1 MKTTK
6 QFFILFMLIFAFSC
20 SNENLEN
27 SEFVFEKSTLLEN
40 YQISKDDVESLQKLG
55 FIGSSG
61 VAMERT
67 DYVNNLT
74 YIYYL
79 MENDI
84 EIRKDSL
91 KSMTKEHLKTKQK
104 KESEQFRTTN
114 LVNAP
119 QNIHIIGINIY
130 HNNLKQGLINAIENY
145 NNLNIDLTFTL
156 EFRTVRTIY
165 QALAAQN
172 DSDIAVFQ
180 SSGGAGGSAGFPSGG
195 NPYPTVNVSGATAS
209 LGIDVCEHVF
219 THEIGHTIGLRH
231 TDFFNRSISCGNGG
245 NEGVAGVG
253 AIHIPG
259 TPETTNIDMNSV
271 MLSCFSSFE
280 SGEFSNFDIIAL
292 EWMY

>member
-1 MKTTK
+1 
-6 QFFILFMLIFAFSC
+6 
-20 SNENLEN
+20 
-27 SEFVFEKSTLLEN
+27 
-40 YQISKDDVESLQKLG
+40 
-55 FIGSSG
+55 
-61 VAMERT
+61 
-67 DYVNNLT
+67 
-74 YIYYL
+74 
-79 MENDI
+79 
-84 EIRKDSL
+84 
-91 KSMTKEHLKTKQK
+91 
-104 KESEQFRTTN
+104 
-114 LVNAP
+114 
-119 QNIHIIGINIY
+119 
-130 HNNLKQGLINAIENY
+130 LKQGLINAIENY

>member
-6 QFFILFMLIFAFSC
+6 QFFILITLIFTFSC
-20 SNENLEN
+20 SNEQTEN
-27 SEFVFEKSTLLEN
+27 GEFVFEESRLLEN
-40 YQISKDDVESLQKLG
+40 YQIPKGDVISLQKLG
-55 FIGSSG
+55 FAGSSG

-79 MENDI
+79 MEGDI

-91 KSMTKEHLKTKQK
+91 NSMTNKYSKSSQEQKTQ
-104 KESEQFRTTN
+104 QYRTTN
-114 LVNAP
+114 LVNTP
-119 QNIHIIGINIY
+119 QSIHVIGINIY
-130 HNNLKQGLINAIENY
+130 HNNLKQGLIRAIENY
-145 NNLNIDLTFTL
+145 NDLNIDLNFTL
-156 EFRTVRTIY
+156 EFRTVNTISE
-165 QALAAQN
+165 ALAAQN

-180 SSGGAGGSAGFPSGG
+180 SSGGAGGSSGFPSGG
-195 NPYPTVNVSGATAS
+195 SPYPTANVSGATAS

-231 TDFFNRSISCGNGG
+231 TDFFNRAISCGTGG
-245 NEGVAGVG
+245 NEGDAGVG

-259 TPETTNIDMNSV
+259 TPETVNIDMDSV
-271 MLSCFSSFE
+271 MLSCFNGFE

-292 EWMY
+292 ESIY